1 MLRSLL
7 ALIGLPWLS
16 PMGLAMDTTVKL
28 DSGKISGAE
37 AGGVAS
43 FKGIPYVAP
52 PTGDLRWRPPHT
64 IAPWGAT
71 RSAKEFGAACPQPP
85 ILEHTYHI
93 KFDNLSEDCLTL
105 NVWTAAN
112 SSAERHPVLFWIHG
126 GAHIAGSGSVTDG
139 SALAKQ
145 GAVVVTINYRLGP
158 LGFLALPSLSMESSR
173 ATSGNYGLLDQVA
186 ALLWVH
192 RNIEKF
198 GGDPQNVTVFGESA
212 GGSDIGWLMCS
223 PLAKGLF
230 QRAIIQSGSVFPHFD
245 SRRAVAEEAGV
256 KLYGDN
262 LPALRLRST
271 DEIMRSA
278 AFQTG
283 FILDGGASYGPV
295 IDRWVIPENPALAF
309 ESGNQANVPLLVG
322 TNTDEGSIF
331 TENLPFKTVAEYHAY
346 LAGHFSDTFF
356 NLYPATDDTQVR
368 AAAARL
374 ITDVVFIS
382 PTRRLARFHAK
393 VNRKTFM
400 YPFTHPSGP
409 SGAFHGSEIPFVFAT
424 ASGDLA
430 RLMSAA
436 WIKFATAGD
445 PSWPAYTAASD
456 QYMEFGDTIKVG
468 SELHKKELDALPA
481 K

>member
-1 MLRSLL
+1 
-7 ALIGLPWLS
+7 
-16 PMGLAMDTTVKL
+16 MDTTVKL

-37 AGGVAS
+37 ASGVAS

-52 PTGDLRWRPPHT
+52 PTGDLRWKPPHT
-64 IAPWGAT
+64 IAPWAGT

-85 ILEHTYHI
+85 TLERTDHV

-112 SSAERHPVLFWIHG
+112 TSAEHHPVLFWIHG
-126 GAHIAGSGSVTDG
+126 GANIAGSGSTTDG

-158 LGFLALPSLSMESSR
+158 FGFLALPSLSMESPR
-173 ATSGNYGLLDQVA
+173 FTSGNYGLLDQIQ

-192 RNIEKF
+192 RNIDKF
-198 GGDPQNVTVFGESA
+198 GGDSQNVTIFGESA
-212 GGSDIGWLMCS
+212 GGTDVGWLMCS

-230 QRAIIQSGSVFPHFD
+230 HRAIIQSGTVFPNFD
-245 SRRAVAEEAGV
+245 SRRAVAEEAGQ

-271 DEIMRSA
+271 VEIMKSA

-283 FILDGGASYGPV
+283 FILDRGPSYGPV
-295 IDRWVIPENPALAF
+295 VDRWVIPENPALAF

-322 TNTDEGSIF
+322 TNADEGSIY
-331 TENLPFKTVAEYHAY
+331 TENLPFKTAAEYRSY
-346 LAGHFSDTFF
+346 LATHLSEALFT
-356 NLYPATDDTQVR
+356 LYPATDDAQVQ
-368 AAAARL
+368 AAASRL
-374 ITDVVFIS
+374 ITDLVFLS
-382 PTRRLARFHAK
+382 SARRLARLQAK

-400 YPFTHPSGP
+400 YYFAHP
-409 SGAFHGSEIPFVFAT
+409 T
-424 ASGDLA
+424 GDLA
-430 RLMSAA
+430 KVMSPAWVRFAA
-436 WIKFATAGD
+436 TGD
-445 PSWPAYTAASD
+445 PNWPAYAA
-456 QYMEFGDTIKVG
+456 YMEFGDTIKVG
-468 SELHKKELDALPA
+468 VDLHKKELDALPA